1 MSLQSEIDKLRDHHH
16 LLDGKIEAESTQIV
30 PDAFKIST
38 LKKQKLKIK
47 DRIQQLETSSS

>member
-1 MSLQSEIDKLRDHHH
+1 MSLQSKIEKLRDDHH

-30 PDAFKIST
+30 PDEIKIST

-47 DRIQQLETSSS
+47 DRIQELETISC

>member
-16 LLDGKIEAESTQIV
+16 QLDGKIEAETTQIA
-30 PDAFKIST
+30 PNELKIST

-47 DRIQQLETSSS
+47 DLIQQLETRGR